1 MSAQIMKDNSD
12 SVNSEEDF
20 EEMYPY
26 FDEELENNSE
36 SLFQLLNDNMK
47 IYKDKRLL
55 LTYHGNLKSTQKRRK
70 ASTKE
75 NINKNEKNS
84 HEEMTQNND
93 SQSSETVNNEL
104 GIVDNFQKKLSIN
117 YDDLIKDI
125 EINHLMLQKAAD
137 LVSEILNKG
146 PWFSKCISWGKSFIK
161 YGDVSYK
168 KRGENLRGCIID
180 DEDVQDTL
188 AFKRFESL
196 ATTPTY
202 TGAVVLKDD
211 VDNSLLTIQ
220 VYQSQRDLTR
230 KIKRKIVKQLI
241 VSLQSEENQI
251 KVLTSSY
258 FPIDL
263 ENVTLQALSPNG
275 EKLLIL
281 RVVNDNKDKKR
292 YVETWVRGS
301 LKHIIDVTDI
311 HETFGTLDWS
321 KDGKKAV
328 YIAERKALDVDVINN
343 KVQALPSFENIAPGQ
358 VIFGPDSKNLIFA
371 GYLTESRKFGIYAC
385 INRRSGIY
393 QVQLDGSN
401 LEYLSNKVEHARS
414 PRLNLNQGTLVYL
427 SNPAGGP
434 HSCCSELRKSIIVP
448 IVHCPS
454 ENFYDYFPGIYVDKL
469 PQKSF
474 IKLNDNDDEYVIFN
488 SYWRSRR
495 VILAIN
501 SINGKIQNLTPS
513 GSWNLLLA
521 ENNYIIATS
530 SLPNEFPKL
539 YIGIIIEKH
548 EGLKV
553 DWTFID
559 QPNLEEV
566 EPILSNIS
574 WSIIQPDETNPNLEL
589 IYLKPKNVT
598 NDKIPLI
605 VIPHGGPHSVSVLG
619 VDLYNTILVSLGY
632 AVIKGFGQDSI
643 DALIGKIGDV
653 EVEEVQLSTKYII
666 EKENLDEKNVVIMG
680 GSHGGFIS
688 AHLIGKYPDFYKVCI
703 MMNPVLNIGGMT
715 PITDIP
721 DWCFSECGIEYS
733 LKRPSIMKPKDYS
746 QMFNNSPI
754 KNIDEVKTPTLLMLG
769 QEDKR
774 VPHYNGLNWWY
785 YLKGKGDVDI
795 QCKMDNSDSAN
806 SEEDFEEM
814 YPYFDE
820 ELENNSESLFQLL
833 NDNMKIYKDKRLLLT
848 YHGNLKSTQK
858 RRKASTKEN
867 INKNEKNSHE
877 EMTQNNDSQSSE
889 TVNNELGIVDNF
901 QKKLSIN
908 YDDLIKDIEINHLML
923 QKAADLV
930 SEILNKGP
938 WFSKCISW
946 GKSFIKYGDVSY
958 KKRGEN
964 LRGCIIDDEDVQVK
978 ILSFLRKEKFNVSV
992 NFKEFIAKDIFP
1004 IIGVENEMTI
1014 RRENN

>member
-1 MSAQIMKDNSD
+1 MT
-12 SVNSEEDF
+12 
-20 EEMYPY
+20 
-26 FDEELENNSE
+26 EN
-36 SLFQLLNDNMK
+36 LL
-47 IYKDKRLL
+47 
-55 LTYHGNLKSTQKRRK
+55 
-70 ASTKE
+70 KE
-75 NINKNEKNS
+75 NPSKDD
-84 HEEMTQNND
+84 NN
-93 SQSSETVNNEL
+93 
-104 GIVDNFQKKLSIN
+104 
-117 YDDLIKDI
+117 I
-125 EINHLMLQKAAD
+125 E
-137 LVSEILNKG
+137 
-146 PWFSKCISWGKSFIK
+146 
-161 YGDVSYK
+161 
-168 KRGENLRGCIID
+168 
-180 DEDVQDTL
+180 DTL

-281 RVVNDNKDKKR
+281 RVVNDNKGKKR
-292 YVETWVRGS
+292 YVETWIRGS

-321 KDGKKAV
+321 KDGEKAV
-328 YIAERKALDVDVINN
+328 YIAERKALDGKDE

-358 VIFGPDSKNLIFA
+358 DISQNHENLVLMLV
-371 GYLTESRKFGIYAC
+371 LTEGRK
-385 INRRSGIY
+385 SGIY

-434 HSCCSELRKSIIVP
+434 HSCCSELRKYTFGNSSNESIIVP

-488 SYWRSRR
+488 SYWRSRQ

-548 EGLKV
+548 ESLKV

-559 QPNLEEV
+559 QPNLDEV

-605 VIPHGGPHSVSVLG
+605 VVPHGGPHSVSVLG

-795 QCKMDNSDSAN
+795 QCKMYNETGHSLDSIDA
-806 SEEDFEEM
+806 EVFG
-814 YPYFDE
+814 F
-820 ELENNSESLFQLL
+820 
-833 NDNMKIYKDKRLLLT
+833 I
-848 YHGNLKSTQK
+848 
-858 RRKASTKEN
+858 AI
-867 INKNEKNSHE
+867 INFLNEKAEFNLSK
-877 EMTQNNDSQSSE
+877 DS
-889 TVNNELGIVDNF
+889 
-901 QKKLSIN
+901 
-908 YDDLIKDIEINHLML
+908 
-923 QKAADLV
+923 
-930 SEILNKGP
+930 
-938 WFSKCISW
+938 
-946 GKSFIKYGDVSY
+946 
-958 KKRGEN
+958 
-964 LRGCIIDDEDVQVK
+964 
-978 ILSFLRKEKFNVSV
+978 
-992 NFKEFIAKDIFP
+992 
-1004 IIGVENEMTI
+1004 
-1014 RRENN
+1014 

>member
-1 MSAQIMKDNSD
+1 MT
-12 SVNSEEDF
+12 
-20 EEMYPY
+20 
-26 FDEELENNSE
+26 EN
-36 SLFQLLNDNMK
+36 LL
-47 IYKDKRLL
+47 
-55 LTYHGNLKSTQKRRK
+55 
-70 ASTKE
+70 KE
-75 NINKNEKNS
+75 NPSKDD
-84 HEEMTQNND
+84 NN
-93 SQSSETVNNEL
+93 
-104 GIVDNFQKKLSIN
+104 
-117 YDDLIKDI
+117 I
-125 EINHLMLQKAAD
+125 E
-137 LVSEILNKG
+137 
-146 PWFSKCISWGKSFIK
+146 
-161 YGDVSYK
+161 
-168 KRGENLRGCIID
+168 
-180 DEDVQDTL
+180 DTL

-795 QCKMDNSDSAN
+795 QCKMYNETGHSLDSIDA
-806 SEEDFEEM
+806 EVFG
-814 YPYFDE
+814 F
-820 ELENNSESLFQLL
+820 
-833 NDNMKIYKDKRLLLT
+833 I
-848 YHGNLKSTQK
+848 
-858 RRKASTKEN
+858 AI
-867 INKNEKNSHE
+867 INFLNEKAEFNLSK
-877 EMTQNNDSQSSE
+877 DS
-889 TVNNELGIVDNF
+889 
-901 QKKLSIN
+901 
-908 YDDLIKDIEINHLML
+908 
-923 QKAADLV
+923 
-930 SEILNKGP
+930 
-938 WFSKCISW
+938 
-946 GKSFIKYGDVSY
+946 
-958 KKRGEN
+958 
-964 LRGCIIDDEDVQVK
+964 
-978 ILSFLRKEKFNVSV
+978 
-992 NFKEFIAKDIFP
+992 
-1004 IIGVENEMTI
+1004 
-1014 RRENN
+1014 

>member
-1 MSAQIMKDNSD
+1 MTKN
-12 SVNSEEDF
+12 
-20 EEMYPY
+20 
-26 FDEELENNSE
+26 
-36 SLFQLLNDNMK
+36 LL
-47 IYKDKRLL
+47 
-55 LTYHGNLKSTQKRRK
+55 
-70 ASTKE
+70 KE
-75 NINKNEKNS
+75 NPSKDD
-84 HEEMTQNND
+84 NN
-93 SQSSETVNNEL
+93 
-104 GIVDNFQKKLSIN
+104 
-117 YDDLIKDI
+117 I
-125 EINHLMLQKAAD
+125 E
-137 LVSEILNKG
+137 
-146 PWFSKCISWGKSFIK
+146 
-161 YGDVSYK
+161 
-168 KRGENLRGCIID
+168 
-180 DEDVQDTL
+180 DTL

-275 EKLLIL
+275 KKLLIL
-281 RVVNDNKDKKR
+281 RVVNDNKGKKR
-292 YVETWVRGS
+292 YVETWIRGS

-321 KDGKKAV
+321 KDGEKAV
-328 YIAERKALDVDVINN
+328 YIAERKALDGKDEKRFNFEPDWGEKLVDKKFPIIVIVDVINN

-358 VIFGPDSKNLIFA
+358 DISQNHENLVLMLV
-371 GYLTESRKFGIYAC
+371 LTEGRK
-385 INRRSGIY
+385 SGIY

-488 SYWRSRR
+488 SYWRSRQ

-548 EGLKV
+548 ESLKV

-559 QPNLEEV
+559 QPNLDEV

-605 VIPHGGPHSVSVLG
+605 VVPHGGPHSVSVLG

-795 QCKMDNSDSAN
+795 QCKMYNETGHSLDSIDA
-806 SEEDFEEM
+806 EVFG
-814 YPYFDE
+814 F
-820 ELENNSESLFQLL
+820 
-833 NDNMKIYKDKRLLLT
+833 I
-848 YHGNLKSTQK
+848 
-858 RRKASTKEN
+858 AI
-867 INKNEKNSHE
+867 INFLNEKAGFNLSK
-877 EMTQNNDSQSSE
+877 DS
-889 TVNNELGIVDNF
+889 
-901 QKKLSIN
+901 
-908 YDDLIKDIEINHLML
+908 
-923 QKAADLV
+923 
-930 SEILNKGP
+930 
-938 WFSKCISW
+938 
-946 GKSFIKYGDVSY
+946 
-958 KKRGEN
+958 
-964 LRGCIIDDEDVQVK
+964 
-978 ILSFLRKEKFNVSV
+978 
-992 NFKEFIAKDIFP
+992 
-1004 IIGVENEMTI
+1004 
-1014 RRENN
+1014 